1 MKKIR
6 SSPTA
11 SNPSAPVSP
20 QSRTARPV
28 PPVAAGQTPAR
39 AAKPRAA
46 KAGTTRAA
54 GPSPDAIAARA
65 YELFAARDWTH
76 GHDLDDWLQAEA
88 ELSAKPARARRRA
101 AGE

>member
-11 SNPSAPVSP
+11 SDPSAPVSP
-20 QSRTARPV
+20 QPQTARPV
-28 PPVAAGQTPAR
+28 STVAPGPPTR

-46 KAGTTRAA
+46 KAGTTRVA

-65 YELFAARDWTH
+65 YELFAARDWAH